1 MSLLIRKETRMLLP
15 AWVAALL
22 VASLPLWHWQWR
34 NAVPVSLVLLAV
46 AVIALALSP
55 FGQET
60 SYGTFGLLLVQPEDR
75 RRFWRVK
82 TRLLAF
88 ALVSALTLFALCL
101 WIAWGWPSSANA
113 MAREDLISALKMSAL
128 ITFLAF
134 SGGLWTTLLLRDM
147 VSALFCTFL
156 APIIIYCATIAAVV
170 RWISPQS
177 DQFATIAYGVQLAY
191 AATGFLWAR
200 RLFLG
205 AQDVPWTGGQFS
217 LTSVRQ
223 VSLRWPAFEMK
234 GRQNQWTALVKK
246 ELQLQEITMF
256 LVPILA
262 LLHSAALAILYFAPH
277 WIGGKLPTDLVLQ
290 AVPRLWSGLV
300 PLLIGCVAVAEER
313 RFNTLESLLCLPVS
327 KRASFAVKLAVVL
340 IMGIVLG
347 GIIPWV
353 LAHFGGV
360 AFGDVISRPSLNEDE
375 LHSFVETAALLTGVA
390 FYASTMSRSLLQ
402 ALSTALCVL
411 VLTAL
416 GFDRFWDRILAFK
429 SLSPGVL
436 PFPILAWPTTTVFC
450 WLGFKNYK
458 CLQIGWRVW
467 IDNVIRAAV
476 LLACVTVTAFWIGK
490 LW

>member
-1 MSLLIRKETRMLLP
+1 MSPLLRKETRMLLP
-15 AWVAALL
+15 AWIAALL
-22 VASLPLWHWQWR
+22 SASLPLCHWRWQ
-34 NAVPVSLVLLAV
+34 NAAGISLILLPVAM
-46 AVIALALSP
+46 IALALSP

-82 TRLLAF
+82 TRLLTF
-88 ALVSALTLFALCL
+88 ALVSAWTLFALCL
-101 WIAWGWPSSANA
+101 WIARGWPPGSDA

-147 VSALFCTFL
+147 VSALFCTVL
-156 APIIIYCATIAAVV
+156 APIIIFCATTTAFVH
-170 RWISPQS
+170 WIGPQS
-177 DQFATIAYGVQLAY
+177 DQFSTIAYGVQLAY
-191 AATGFLWAR
+191 AAAGFLWAR

-205 AQDVPWTGGQFS
+205 AQDVPWTGGQIS
-217 LTSVRQ
+217 LRSVRG
-223 VSLRWPAFEMK
+223 VALRWPAFEMK
-234 GRQNQWTALVKK
+234 GGQNQWTALVKK

-256 LVPILA
+256 LVLILT
-262 LLHSAALAILYFAPH
+262 LLHSVALAILYFAPQ
-277 WIGGKLPTDLVLQ
+277 WIGSKLPTELVLQ
-290 AVPRLWSGLV
+290 AIPRLWSGVV

-313 RFNTLESLLCLPVS
+313 RFHTLESLLCLPVS
-327 KRASFAVKLAVVL
+327 KRASFAVKLAVIL

-360 AFGDVISRPSLNEDE
+360 AFGGVISRSSLDQDE

-402 ALSTALCVL
+402 ALSTALFVLILTVL
-411 VLTAL
+411 V
-416 GFDRFWDRILAFK
+416 FDRFWDTIPAFNGI
-429 SLSPGVL
+429 P
-436 PFPILAWPTTTVFC
+436 PFPFLAWSAMTLFC

-467 IDNVIRAAV
+467 IDNIIRAAV
-476 LLACVTVTAFWIGK
+476 LLACVTVTACWIVK